1 LGSIYVSDGS
11 GKYYSMSIADVYRG
25 TDLVD
30 FEKIN
35 SLEGVFIS
43 NRYEAKSG
51 ITNKAGSTKVKESFT
66 QSDIQASNIQKAR
79 MNQGAKGNLNKKQV
93 ETQLSTQRDASV
105 LKKEVD
111 SNIKTYITHNKGGKW
126 ELISAPAVNSD
137 GKKLNCYVDE
147 GCSLHLQ
154 IYSHDGVFAPPYSQD
169 SAVGLI
175 LAVGN
180 LGERLDRQLTDRIST
195 YLSRDGGL
203 NWSEIH
209 KGPYIYEIGDH
220 GGLIVLAKHGVPTN

>member
-1 LGSIYVSDGS
+1 
-11 GKYYSMSIADVYRG
+11 
-25 TDLVD
+25 
-30 FEKIN
+30 
-35 SLEGVFIS
+35 
-43 NRYEAKSG
+43 
-51 ITNKAGSTKVKESFT
+51 
-66 QSDIQASNIQKAR
+66 

-111 SNIKTYITHNKGGKW
+111 TNIKTYITHNKGGKW
-126 ELISAPAVNSD
+126 ELIPAPAVNSE

-154 IYSHDGVFAPPYSQD
+154 IYSHDGQFAPPYSQD